1 MSGQNSVFK
10 VLDKIRIG
18 SVYGVS
24 VEGDASLLRK
34 GLKLTDEKG
43 NIFEL
48 ESVGMVHYSSIEDFR
63 NHFYN
68 HAEILL
74 RGDVENIGKTL
85 FLSE

>member
-1 MSGQNSVFK
+1 MSGQDNVFK

-48 ESVGMVHYSSIEDFR
+48 ESVGMVHYKNINIEYI
-63 NHFYN
+63 HN

>member
-1 MSGQNSVFK
+1 MFK

-24 VEGDASLLRK
+24 VEGDSGILRK

-48 ESVGMVHYSSIEDFR
+48 ESVGMVHYKNVQYKKIF
-63 NHFYN
+63 HN

-74 RGDVENIGKTL
+74 RGDVEHIGKTL
-85 FLSE
+85 FLNE

>member
-34 GLKLTDEKG
+34 GLKLIDEKG

-48 ESVGMVHYSSIEDFR
+48 ESVGMVHYKNINIEYIH
-63 NHFYN
+63 NHE
-68 HAEILL
+68 EILL

-85 FLSE
+85 FIN